1 MTIFGFKKATSFSW
15 YDLLNAIFI
24 NQLHN
29 IIQTN
34 CKTCYVGSAQVFL
47 LHPIMMT
54 NADCSDTEICKNT
67 SMTLSQQKHTTSIIQ
82 YETGSELSPLSCLIL
97 RCENKVMMPN
107 TKINVRAWE
116 RECITEL
123 SISEKYSALYT
134 LYLETTLSCFAS
146 NSCYELHF
154 SLFIGCWILSD
165 LHLINN
171 TLRKKCHA
179 ARFKTLMYE
188 TENKQTCFVSLM
200 CVCMLKETW
209 QMGVNSH
216 SSTADSKKL
225 WEMPFQTLQ
234 TRSTSLWRSLRSE
247 TDNEMTLQNA
257 APDRAWIKLKIPL
270 IVLTAS

>member
-1 MTIFGFKKATSFSW
+1 MRVFSGLELNSAGHQHSRTDVAYPCSKECDVITMTIFGFKKATSFSW

-24 NQLHN
+24 NQLHS

-97 RCENKVMMPN
+97 RCENKAMMPN

-134 LYLETTLSCFAS
+134 LYFV
-146 NSCYELHF
+146 
-154 SLFIGCWILSD
+154 LFCI
-165 LHLINN
+165 
-171 TLRKKCHA
+171 K
-179 ARFKTLMYE
+179 F
-188 TENKQTCFVSLM
+188 
-200 CVCMLKETW
+200 MLW
-209 QMGVNSH
+209 
-216 SSTADSKKL
+216 
-225 WEMPFQTLQ
+225 
-234 TRSTSLWRSLRSE
+234 TSL
-247 TDNEMTLQNA
+247 
-257 APDRAWIKLKIPL
+257 
-270 IVLTAS
+270 LTVYWLLNTVRPTSN